1 MAYNRQFRASDMR
14 EGVHVIKITSAHGDR
29 PNWPHD
35 ERKVRKDAAKVRR
48 FERQQKRRQYEAN
61 A

>member
-1 MAYNRQFRASDMR
+1 MR

-29 PNWPHD
+29 PDWPHD

-48 FERQQKRRQYEAN
+48 FARQKKRSQYEAN
-61 A
+61 T

>member
-1 MAYNRQFRASDMR
+1 MR
-14 EGVHVIKITSAHGDR
+14 DGVHVIKITSAHGEK

-48 FERQQKRRQYEAN
+48 FERRQKRRQYEAN
-61 A
+61 G